1 MAGRR
6 GRPAESPA
14 MNRLL
19 LALATL
25 CASALCAAQPQTQP
39 QPVPARPAPAA
50 AAATVAAAPAP
61 AASSANRLDRVEV
74 SSGPTANSR
83 RRNSTASKIVIER
96 EDLDKYGDTV
106 LGDVLRRLPG
116 VTLGGRPGRGG
127 DIRMRGMGSGF
138 MQILV
143 DGERAPAG
151 FAVEDLPPDQ
161 IERIEIYRAPT
172 AETGARAVA
181 GTINIILREPLVK
194 ANHELRFTLGQDRNE
209 PQADFSW
216 TRNLRWGGA
225 NNDEF
230 VGALSTNGGIRRRFN
245 NIDSGNRV
253 TDTETGQVVEETVQ
267 VGTSE
272 GRSAN
277 LNGNAR
283 LRWKYSDTLNFNIAP
298 FFAFSQND
306 GSSQTNAEG
315 TRFRDIHGEN
325 DGRMHNLRL
334 NLSASYRPRPGES
347 WDLRLGRGGFKT
359 TGSSHR
365 RDTLTVAGGT
375 TERLQDDRNQV
386 EEDQTSLGGK
396 WSLKTAQ
403 EHQWVSGFEAER
415 SQRTQV
421 RDTLVNGQVLPGLV
435 RFGNTLGSRNERI
448 AAYTQDEWSP
458 TKQWSVYAG
467 IRYERI
473 ETRAEA
479 AGALP
484 ETRNVSQVVS
494 PLFHVLWKPEAF
506 PKDQVRLSLTR
517 SYRSPNLNDLIA
529 RPSINATYPD
539 GANYQTHPDR
549 AGNPDLKPELATGAD
564 LSLEHWLPTGGIVS
578 GTAFVRDIQS
588 LIRSQVML
596 ETVSWDSAQ
605 RWVSRPRN
613 MEGARTMGLEF
624 EFKARMDELWEEA
637 PAELALM
644 LLRFNVA
651 VFDSQVKGL
660 SGANRL
666 DQQPRGSLNFGIDHR
681 WKALGQNFGSGFNV
695 NYVPGTRV
703 QQTETL
709 RREETA
715 RRQFDAYLSWS
726 SGAVRDGINWR
737 LSLANLLPRDA
748 EARSEGISTN
758 SVTQHEYLTESW
770 SRNKTFRVVSLRA
783 DMRF

>member
-1 MAGRR
+1 APPPR
-6 GRPAESPA
+6 
-14 MNRLL
+14 
-19 LALATL
+19 
-25 CASALCAAQPQTQP
+25 
-39 QPVPARPAPAA
+39 PAA
-50 AAATVAAAPAP
+50 AGNAPAP
-61 AASSANRLDRVEV
+61 APTSANQHEPVEI

-127 DIRMRGMGSGF
+127 DIRMRGMGGGF
-138 MQILV
+138 TQILV

-194 ANHELRFTLGQDRNE
+194 ANHELRFTLGRDRNE

-230 VGALSTNGGIRRRFN
+230 IGAVSTNGGIRRRFN

-253 TDTETGQVVEETVQ
+253 TDTLTGQVIEETTQ

-272 GRSAN
+272 GNSAN

-283 LRWKYSDTLNFNIAP
+283 LRWKYSDTLSFNISP
-298 FFAFSQND
+298 FFAFSQHE
-306 GSSQTNAEG
+306 GSSQSNAAG
-315 TRFRDIHGEN
+315 TRFRDIRGEN
-325 DGRMHNLRL
+325 DGRMHNLRI
-334 NLSASYRPRPGES
+334 NLSANYRPKAGES
-347 WDLRLGRGGFKT
+347 FDLRLGTGGFRN

-365 RDTLTVAGGT
+365 HDTLTVAGVT
-375 TERLQDDRNQV
+375 TQRVQDDDNSV
-386 EEDQTSLGGK
+386 EETQTSVGGK

-403 EHQWVSGFEAER
+403 EHQWVSGLEAER
-415 SQRTQV
+415 SERTQV

-435 RFGNTLGSRNERI
+435 KFGNTLGSRNERF

-458 TKQWSVYAG
+458 SKQWSVYAG
-467 IRYERI
+467 LRYERI
-473 ETRAEA
+473 QTTADA
-479 AGALP
+479 SGVLP
-484 ETRNVSQVVS
+484 ETRNMSQVVS
-494 PLFHVLWKPEAF
+494 PLLHLLWKPMAF

-517 SYRSPNLNDLIA
+517 SYRSPNLNDLVA

-539 GANYQTHPDR
+539 GPNYQTHADR
-549 AGNPDLKPELATGAD
+549 AGNPDLKPELATGVD
-564 LSLEHWLPTGGIVS
+564 LSVEHWLPTGGIVS
-578 GTAFVRDIQS
+578 GTAFVRDIKS
-588 LIRSQVML
+588 LIRSEVML
-596 ETVSWDSAQ
+596 ETVSWDTAQ

-624 EFKARMDELWEEA
+624 EFKARMDELWEDA
-637 PAELALM
+637 PAELQLM
-644 LLRFNVA
+644 LLRLNLA
-651 VFDSQVKGL
+651 VFDSKVKGI
-660 SGANRL
+660 SGANNRL
-666 DQQPRGSLNFGIDHR
+666 DQQPKGSLNLGLDHR
-681 WKALGQNFGSGFNV
+681 WKALGQNFGSGFNAS
-695 NYVPGTRV
+695 YVPATRV
-703 QQTETL
+703 QQTQTL

-737 LSLANLLPRDA
+737 LSLANLVPRDT
-748 EARSEGISTN
+748 EARSEGISSN
-758 SVTQHEYLTESW
+758 RVTQHEVLTDSW

>member
-1 MAGRR
+1 MSRH
-6 GRPAESPA
+6 PV
-14 MNRLL
+14 
-19 LALATL
+19 ALATL
-25 CASALCAAQPQTQP
+25 CACAISWAQTPPPSTAP
-39 QPVPARPAPAA
+39 TAKPPAPAA
-50 AAATVAAAPAP
+50 AA
-61 AASSANRLDRVEV
+61 SSAGNRLDRVEV
-74 SSGPTANSR
+74 NSGPTANSR

-116 VTLGGRPGRGG
+116 VTIGGRPGRGG
-127 DIRMRGMGSGF
+127 DIRMRGLGSGF
-138 MQILV
+138 TQILV

-161 IERIEIYRAPT
+161 VERIEIYRAPT
-172 AETGARAVA
+172 AETGARAIA
-181 GTINIILREPLVK
+181 GTINVILREPLQK
-194 ANHELRFTLGQDRNE
+194 SNHEVRFTLGQDRGE

-216 TRNLRWGGA
+216 TRNVKWGGPSG
-225 NNDEF
+225 DEF
-230 VGALSTNGGIRRRFN
+230 AGALSTNGGLHRRFN
-245 NIDSGNRV
+245 NIDTHNRV
-253 TDTETGQVVEETVQ
+253 TDSETGQIIEETAQ
-267 VGTSE
+267 VGTSV
-272 GRSAN
+272 GNSAN

-283 LRWKYSDTLNFNIAP
+283 LRWKYSDTLSFNISP
-298 FFAFSQND
+298 FFALSQNE

-315 TRFRDIHGEN
+315 TRFRDVHGES

-334 NLSASYRPRPGES
+334 NLSANYRPKPGES
-347 WDLRLGRGGFKT
+347 WDLRLGTGGFKNT
-359 TGSSHR
+359 SNSHR
-365 RDTLTVAGGT
+365 RDTLTVGGVT
-375 TERLQDDRNQV
+375 TQRNQDDRNVV
-386 EEDQTSLGGK
+386 EDDQTSLGGK

-403 EHQWVSGFEAER
+403 EHQWVTGVETER
-415 SQRTQV
+415 SQRLQV
-421 RDTLVNGQVLPGLV
+421 RDTFVNGAVIPGLV
-435 RFGNTLGSRNERI
+435 KFGNTLGSRNARF

-473 ETRAEA
+473 ETRADA
-479 AGALP
+479 AGSLP
-484 ETRNVSQVVS
+484 ETRNVSQVTS
-494 PLFHVLWKPEAF
+494 PLFHLLWKPEAF

-529 RPSINATYPD
+529 RPSINATYPE
-539 GANYQTHPDR
+539 GPNYQTYADR
-549 AGNPDLKPELATGAD
+549 AGNPDLKPELATGVD

-578 GTAFVRDIQS
+578 GSAFVRDIKS

-596 ETVSWDSAQ
+596 EMVSWDSSQ

-624 EFKARMDELWEEA
+624 EIKARLDELWEDA
-637 PAELALM
+637 PPELQLM

-651 VFDSQVKGL
+651 VFDSKVKGIPG
-660 SGANRL
+660 SNNRL
-666 DQQPRGSLNFGIDHR
+666 DQQPKGSINFGIDHR

-695 NYVPGTRV
+695 NYVPGTNV

-709 RREETA
+709 KREESD

-737 LSLANLLPRDA
+737 LSMANLVPRDSTSS
-748 EARSEGISTN
+748 SEGIDLVN
-758 SVTQHEYLTESW
+758 HRLTESW
-770 SRNKTFRVVSLRA
+770 SRNRTFRVISLRA

>member
-1 MAGRR
+1 M
-6 GRPAESPA
+6 S
-14 MNRLL
+14 RLL
-19 LALATL
+19 LALAGF
-25 CASALCAAQPQTQP
+25 CVSAVCTAQTP
-39 QPVPARPAPAA
+39 PARPSAQPPQSAPAA
-50 AAATVAAAPAP
+50 SVPAS
-61 AASSANRLDRVEV
+61 AASSANQLERVEV

-83 RRNSTASKIVIER
+83 RRNSTASKIVIDR

-138 MQILV
+138 TQILV

-230 VGALSTNGGIRRRFN
+230 VGAVSTNGGIRRRFN

-253 TDTETGQVVEETVQ
+253 TDTETGQIVEETTQ

-272 GRSAN
+272 GNSAN

-283 LRWKYSDTLNFNIAP
+283 LRWKYSDTLSFNISP
-298 FFAFSQND
+298 FFAFSQNE
-306 GSSQTNAEG
+306 GSSQSNAEG
-315 TRFRDIHGEN
+315 TRFRDISGDN
-325 DGRMHNLRL
+325 DGRMHNVRL
-334 NLSASYRPRPGES
+334 NLSANYRPKVGES
-347 WDLRLGRGGFKT
+347 FDLRLGTGGFKN
-359 TGSSHR
+359 TGNSHR
-365 RDTLTVAGGT
+365 RDTLTVAGVT
-375 TERLQDDRNQV
+375 TQRIQDDHNSV
-386 EEDQTSLGGK
+386 EETQNSLGGK

-415 SQRTQV
+415 SERTQV

-435 RFGNTLGSRNERI
+435 RFGKTLGSRNERF

-467 IRYERI
+467 LRYERI
-473 ETRAEA
+473 ETTADA
-479 AGALP
+479 SGVLP

-494 PLFHVLWKPEAF
+494 PLFHLLWKPAAF

-517 SYRSPNLNDLIA
+517 SYRSPNLNDLVA

-539 GANYQTHPDR
+539 GPNYQTHADR
-549 AGNPDLKPELATGAD
+549 AGNPDLKPELATGVD
-564 LSLEHWLPTGGIVS
+564 LSLEHWLPTGGVIS
-578 GTAFVRDIQS
+578 GTAFVRDIKS
-588 LIRSQVML
+588 LIRSEVML
-596 ETVSWDSAQ
+596 ETVSWDTAQ

-613 MEGARTMGLEF
+613 MEGARTMGVEF
-624 EFKARMDELWEEA
+624 EFKARMDELWEDA
-637 PAELALM
+637 PAELQLM
-644 LLRFNVA
+644 LLRFNLA
-651 VFDSQVKGL
+651 VFDSKVKGI
-660 SGANRL
+660 SGANNRL

-681 WKALGQNFGSGFNV
+681 WKALGQNFGSGFNAS
-695 NYVPGTRV
+695 YVPGTRV
-703 QQTETL
+703 QQTQTL
-709 RREETA
+709 RRDENA

-737 LSLANLLPRDA
+737 LSMANLLPRDA
-748 EARSEGISTN
+748 EARSEGISSN

-770 SRNKTFRVVSLRA
+770 SRNKTFRVISLRA